1 MADLNKLLLDLDTL
15 VERPKI
21 AIDGSIYE
29 IPAPDELS
37 IAECQKFTIWGR
49 EIEAL
54 SKDEEAGD
62 KLDELIG
69 KVAAFVLREIPA
81 EIQAKLKPIHKMQ
94 VVSVFTR
101 LLSEQMMAQ
110 AGAQAGNASTGAK
123 SSPGSSDSMA
133 DRPGG
138 GSTKP
143 RPHS

>member
-1 MADLNKLLLDLDTL
+1 MAETKKPLLDLDTL
-15 VERPKI
+15 IQRPTI
-21 AIDGSIYE
+21 TINGNSYE
-29 IPAPDELS
+29 IPSPDELS

-49 EIEAL
+49 EIETL
-54 SKDEEAGD
+54 SKDEDAGD

-101 LLSEQMMAQ
+101 LLSGQMMAT
-110 AGAQAGNASTGAK
+110 AGAEAANRSTGAK
-123 SSPGSSDSMA
+123 SSPASSASSA
-133 DRPGG
+133 DRPAG

-143 RPHS
+143 RRRS